1 MIPLTSTTPAQP
13 APSADYSFGAF
24 AQQIEDFVS
33 GVLTLDPQQALLR
46 AGLSFLVLFGAAL
59 VMWGLHLVLKA
70 LIERVA
76 PKEENGAPKHRHLQ
90 IGRWTMRVARIAI
103 FVAAIIVILRLWGFD
118 FDDLRGSPVYALFSV
133 LGRIA
138 VILVLALG
146 AIELGQLGIRRVF
159 DRVARRARNPRRAAQ
174 IRTLGPVL
182 SGLATGVIVILG
194 AMMAL
199 SEIGVEIGPLLAG
212 AGIVGLA
219 VGFGAQT
226 LVKDFLTGIFL
237 IMEDAVSVGDIIG
250 VGDVGG
256 VVEEM
261 SIRTIK
267 LRDFDG
273 TLHIFPYS
281 EAQVIHNRSKG
292 FAFAVFDLSIDYTS
306 DIALALQVMKEVGDE
321 MRRDSDFALL
331 MLDDIEIVG
340 VDQLADSAVMLKA
353 RIKTNPG
360 KQWAVRREYL
370 KRVKIAFDAA
380 GIEIP
385 FPHMKLIPP
394 DSVPK
399 PD

>member
-1 MIPLTSTTPAQP
+1 MITAAQPTTPASGQTFE
-13 APSADYSFGAF
+13 SLVQS
-24 AQQIEDFVS
+24 INEFVS
-33 GVLTLDPQQALLR
+33 GILSLDPEQALLR
-46 AGLSFLVLFGAAL
+46 AGLTFLVLLGATII
-59 VMWGLHLVLKA
+59 VWGLHIILKA
-70 LIERVA
+70 LTERIA
-76 PKEENGAPKHRHLQ
+76 PKESGKPRRRVN

-103 FVAAIIVILRLWGFD
+103 FVGALIVVLRVWGFD
-118 FDDLRGSPVYALFSV
+118 FASLRDSPVYALFSV
-133 LGRIA
+133 LARIA
-138 VILVLALG
+138 LILILSLA
-146 AIELGQLGIRRVF
+146 AIELGQLAIRHGFERIAF
-159 DRVARRARNPRRAAQ
+159 HSRDPRRAAQ

-182 SGLATGVIVILG
+182 SGLATSVIVVIT

-199 SEIGVEIGPLLAG
+199 SEVGVEIGPLLAG

-226 LVKDFLTGIFL
+226 IVKDFLTGIFL
-237 IMEDAVSVGDIIG
+237 IVEDAVSVGDIIG

-261 SIRTIK
+261 SLRTIK

-292 FAFAVFDLSIDYTS
+292 FAFAVIDLSIDYTS
-306 DIALALQVMKEVGDE
+306 NITKALEVMKTVGDE
-321 MRRDSDFALL
+321 MRRDADFSSMVLH
-331 MLDDIEIVG
+331 DIEIVG

-353 RIKTNPG
+353 RMKTYPG
-360 KQWAVRREYL
+360 KQYAVRREYL
-370 KRVKIAFDAA
+370 KRVKIAFDEA

-394 DSVPK
+394 RVEGERNS
-399 PD
+399 

>member
-1 MIPLTSTTPAQP
+1 MIQMTTTTPASAPP
-13 APSADYSFGAF
+13 ADNSFSTF
-24 AQQIEDFVS
+24 AQQVESFVS
-33 GVLTLDPQQALLR
+33 EVLSLDPQQALLR
-46 AGLSFLVLFGAAL
+46 AGLTFLVLIGAVL
-59 VMWGLHLVLKA
+59 VVWGLHLVLKS
-70 LIERVA
+70 LTERVA
-76 PKEENGAPKHRHLQ
+76 PKGDGAAKQRRVN
-90 IGRWTMRVARIAI
+90 IGRWTMRVTRISI
-103 FVAAIIVILRLWGFD
+103 FIAALVVILRLWGFD
-118 FDDLRGSPVYALFSV
+118 FSDLRGSPIYTAFAV

-138 VILVLALG
+138 VILVLALA
-146 AIELGQLGIRRVF
+146 AIELGQLGINRVF
-159 DRVARRARNPRRAAQ
+159 DGIARRSRNVRRAAQ

-182 SGLATGVIVILG
+182 SGLATTIIVIIA

-226 LVKDFLTGIFL
+226 IVKDFLTGLFL
-237 IMEDAVSVGDIIG
+237 IIEDAASVGDIVGIG
-250 VGDVGG
+250 EFGG

-261 SIRTIK
+261 SLRTIK

-306 DIALALQVMKEVGDE
+306 DIAKALQIMKEVGEE
-321 MRRDSDFALL
+321 MRRDPDFSQL
-331 MLDDIEIVG
+331 MLEDIEIVG

-353 RIKTNPG
+353 RIKTYPA

-370 KRVKIAFDAA
+370 KRIKIAFDAA
-380 GIEIP
+380 GVEIP

-394 DSVPK
+394 DRPAKS
-399 PD
+399 D